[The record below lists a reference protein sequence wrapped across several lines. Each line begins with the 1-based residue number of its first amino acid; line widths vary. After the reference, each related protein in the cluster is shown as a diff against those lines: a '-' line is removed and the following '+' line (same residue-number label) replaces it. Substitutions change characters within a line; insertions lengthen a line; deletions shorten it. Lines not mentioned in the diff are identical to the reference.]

1 MKNIIIVIA
10 AVVLVGAG
18 IWFFAK
24 PSPEEVSPENSLGS
38 EENSSRPMEG
48 QDSFGLDVCSEVPS
62 SLVSGV
68 IGKAIVETENPSTS
82 SGTGCMYF
90 TNKDRYEHILIQVSY
105 LSAENQKK
113 GQEMMDR
120 SITTDSTIPMEN
132 FLAIQEDGQINAIY
146 LVMTPQK
153 YVRVDR
159 TSNTADND
167 QLISLARQVAA
178 IIMGE

>member
-10 AVVLVGAG
+10 AVVLIGAG
-18 IWFFAK
+18 IWLLAK
-24 PSPEEVSPENSLGS
+24 PSPGEVSPENSLDS
-38 EENSSRPMEG
+38 EKNSSRPMEG

-62 SLVSGV
+62 SLVSGT
-68 IGKAIVETENPSTS
+68 IGKTIVETENPSTS

-90 TNKDRYEHILIQVSY
+90 TNKEKNEHILVQVSY

-146 LVMTPQK
+146 LIMTSQK

-167 QLISLARQVAA
+167 QLISLARQVAG
-178 IIMGE
+178 IITGE